1 MLPRQDSSLAWSV
14 RQLWRQSDLGRACL
28 SALAC
33 RNASLRVAPLQLFEF
48 RMVRQKHLSSLS
60 KLPIWQV
67 LSRYQLQQRIPKQE
81 LILAVVKAMLQFVQI
96 SVQMLKAQLV
106 ICLTT

>member
-1 MLPRQDSSLAWSV
+1 MQKIGWWVAVFVGAIWWLLNFIGTLQTAK
-14 RQLWRQSDLGRACL
+14 DL
-28 SALAC
+28 
-33 RNASLRVAPLQLFEF
+33 
-48 RMVRQKHLSSLS
+48 HLSSLS
-60 KLPIWQV
+60 KLPIWQL